1 MSDQEILRRWR
12 LVLGRYAKQTVDP
25 AEMSANDVQLDQTLD
40 YLYGREYERRGML
53 RAPGAG
59 GTLDRSQIT
68 AIDWLQRARK
78 LFPQEVFER
87 VQQHALEK
95 YEMNELLSDPATLLS
110 MQPNPALLR
119 TLLGMRGRIAGE
131 TLDAVRT
138 VIRRVVEEIT
148 RQLRPQFVN
157 AMTGR
162 RNRFRRSH
170 IASAQN
176 FDWRATIAANLKHYD
191 VAGKRLLI
199 DRPVFN
205 TRIKRNLPWDVIL
218 CVDQSASMLDSVMY
232 SAVVAG
238 ILSSLPA
245 VTVRLVV
252 FDTSVVDLSHMAADP
267 VQVLL
272 TVQLGG
278 GTDIGRAMEYCES
291 LVRTPHRTVVAL
303 ISDFEEGALPG
314 PLLACVKRL
323 AEARVKVLGLAALD
337 EAAHPVYDRNMAQRL
352 AARGMEVAALTPTHF
367 AEWLAEVMG

>member
-25 AEMSANDVQLDQTLD
+25 AEMSANDLQLDQTLD
-40 YLYGREYERRGML
+40 YLYGREYDRRGLL

-95 YEMNELLSDPATLLS
+95 YEMSELLSDPATLLS

-191 VAGKRLLI
+191 VAGKRLVI

-278 GTDIGRAMEYCES
+278 GTDIGRAMEHCES
-291 LVRTPHRTVVAL
+291 LVKTPHRTVVAL

-314 PLLACVKRL
+314 RLLACVKRL